1 MKSNPIIL
9 LFLLS
14 LFVYSCTD
22 NLSDIGSGIQPTSDQ
37 IKIGTDTFHLTSE
50 TTFVDFMYSKPDSFL
65 LGNYYNTK
73 FGSTQADILAQVNC
87 PVGFK
92 FPPLSVADSASVVL
106 VYYSWYG
113 NKYAPLDVNIY
124 EMNKSTFSY
133 PSLYPTNLDPAVY
146 TDRTLKL
153 SERIFTAK
161 DAGVV
166 RADSN
171 SIKFPLSNEFVQRFF
186 KNTDF
191 SSTDNFLKQF
201 KGIYITA
208 NYGAAT
214 LLNISRIYINY
225 YYHYTYTTKNI
236 HNGDSIVT
244 VNNSLPFPANSEV
257 RQVNRFVHADRA
269 SVVRPA
275 ANVNYVASP
284 ANLNTRVGIP
294 LNRIQQR
301 MDVGIANKKLT
312 INSALIKVE
321 ATDVNVDTVSMPT
334 VQYMLLVKES
344 ASERFFNNKELPS
357 DTCAVLAAHVNTLV
371 AYSTTLYEDYY
382 KFSVA
387 KLIAN
392 ELKIAKLKNVTP
404 ADKLNM
410 ILVPVQVTIDT
421 SGNVTSVK
429 KEYLMSGVTFLG
441 GKDTTS
447 PMRINVVYSGF

>member
-92 FPPLSVADSASVVL
+92 FPPLSVPDSAAVVL

-225 YYHYTYTTKNI
+225 YYHYTYILKNAQGGAVK
-236 HNGDSIVT
+236 NVQGGDSIVT

-344 ASERFFNNKELPS
+344 ASERFLDRK
-357 DTCAVLAAHVNTLV
+357 
-371 AYSTTLYEDYY
+371 
-382 KFSVA
+382 SV
-387 KLIAN
+387 
-392 ELKIAKLKNVTP
+392 V
-404 ADKLNM
+404 
-410 ILVPVQVTIDT
+410 
-421 SGNVTSVK
+421 
-429 KEYLMSGVTFLG
+429 
-441 GKDTTS
+441 
-447 PMRINVVYSGF
+447 